1 MIQYFIL
8 VVIFVVV
15 VASLISVSSDRRN
28 GGRQGP
34 QTKLERLY
42 HSKVHDAAFFD
53 GENEDYAE
61 AMAKLRQYGG
71 S

>member
-1 MIQYFIL
+1 MIQYFI
-8 VVIFVVV
+8 VVAIFVVV
-15 VASLISVSSDRRN
+15 VASLLSVSSDRRN
-28 GGRQGP
+28 GGRKGP
-34 QTKLERLY
+34 TSKLERLH
-42 HSKVHDAAFFD
+42 HSKVHDSAFFD